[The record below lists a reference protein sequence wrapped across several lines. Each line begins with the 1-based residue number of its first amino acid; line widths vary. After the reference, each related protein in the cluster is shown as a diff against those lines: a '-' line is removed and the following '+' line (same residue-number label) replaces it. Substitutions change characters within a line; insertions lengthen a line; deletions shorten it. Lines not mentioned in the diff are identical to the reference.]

1 MDGQF
6 LAYRMRKFLASLFPK
21 PRKKL
26 VFLAS
31 GRGSNFEAVL
41 ESLQKGKILGI
52 PSFLVTDNPNA
63 QAIGIASRFQVP
75 VKVLDYK
82 SYAKKEE
89 YHLDLLRTLKEISPD
104 LIVACGYMRILKP
117 EIIRAFPNRIIN
129 IHPSLLPAFPGLNS
143 QKQAFEYGV
152 KITGCT
158 AHFVDEGVDSGPI
171 ILQGVV
177 KIDHKTSERELTLA
191 ILNEEHKILPL
202 AVGLFCADR
211 LSIKDRKVS
220 IL

>member
-1 MDGQF
+1 
-6 LAYRMRKFLASLFPK
+6 MRKFLASLIPK

-31 GRGSNFEAVL
+31 GRGSNLETVL
-41 ESLQKGKILGI
+41 QVIQKGKILGN
-52 PSFLVTDNPNA
+52 PAFLVTDNPDA
-63 QAIGIASRFQVP
+63 PSIQIAARYNVP
-75 VKVLDYK
+75 AKILDWK
-82 SYAKKEE
+82 SYPKKEE
-89 YHLDLLRTLKEISPD
+89 YHRDLLECLQEISPD

-117 EIIRAFPNRIIN
+117 EIIRLFRNKIIN
-129 IHPSLLPAFPGLNS
+129 IHPSLLPSFTGLHA
-143 QKQAFEYGV
+143 QKQAFDYGV
-152 KITGCT
+152 KIAGCT

-177 KIDHKTSERELTLA
+177 KIEEGMTERELTLA
-191 ILNEEHKILPL
+191 ILKEEHKILPL
-202 AVGLFCADR
+202 AVQYFCEDR

>member
-1 MDGQF
+1 
-6 LAYRMRKFLASLFPK
+6 MRKFLASLIPK

-31 GRGSNFEAVL
+31 GRGSNLEAVL
-41 ESLQKGKILGI
+41 QAIQKGKI
-52 PSFLVTDNPNA
+52 PANPAFLVTDNPEA
-63 QAIGIASRFQVP
+63 PSIRIAARQNIP
-75 VKVLDYK
+75 AKILDWK
-82 SYAKKEE
+82 SYPKKEE
-89 YHLDLLRTLKEISPD
+89 YHRELLEFLQESSPD

-129 IHPSLLPAFPGLNS
+129 IHPSLLPSFPGLHAQN
-143 QKQAFEYGV
+143 QAFEYGV
-152 KITGCT
+152 KIAGCT

-177 KIDHKTSERELTLA
+177 KIEEGMTERELTLA
-191 ILNEEHKILPL
+191 ILKEEHKILPL
-202 AVGLFCADR
+202 AVQHFCEDR

>member
-1 MDGQF
+1 M
-6 LAYRMRKFLASLFPK
+6 ASLFPK
-21 PRKKL
+21 TRKKL

-41 ESLQKGKILGI
+41 KSLQKGKIKAI
-52 PSFLVTDNPNA
+52 PAFLVTDNPEA
-63 QAIGIASRFQVP
+63 QAIQIAS
-75 VKVLDYK
+75 K
-82 SYAKKEE
+82 SKIHVRVIDFKSFPKKED
-89 YHLDLLRTLKEISPD
+89 YHKELLRILTEIGPD

-129 IHPSLLPAFPGLNS
+129 IHPSLLPSFTGLNA
-143 QKQAFEYGV
+143 QKQALEYGV
-152 KITGCT
+152 KVTGCT

-171 ILQGVV
+171 ILQGTV
-177 KIDHKTSERELTLA
+177 KIEEKMTERELTLA
-191 ILNEEHKILPL
+191 ILKEEHKILPI
-202 AVGLFCADR
+202 AVGLFCDDR

>member
-1 MDGQF
+1 
-6 LAYRMRKFLASLFPK
+6 MRKFLASLFPK

-41 ESLQKGKILGI
+41 ASLRKKKIHGDPI
-52 PSFLVTDNPNA
+52 CLVTDNPSA
-63 QAIGIASRFQVP
+63 KAIQVAESFRIP
-75 VKVLDYK
+75 VKVLDFK
-82 SYAKKEE
+82 SYSQKSQYHEE
-89 YHLDLLRTLKEISPD
+89 LLRTLQELSPD

-117 EIIRAFPNRIIN
+117 EIIRTFPNRILN
-129 IHPSLLPAFPGLNS
+129 IHPSLLPAFPGLDA

-152 KITGCT
+152 KIAGCT

-177 KIDHKTSERELTLA
+177 KIEEKMTERELTLA
-191 ILNEEHKILPL
+191 ILKEEHKILPL
-202 AVGLFCADR
+202 AVKLFCEDR
-211 LSIKDRKVS
+211 LLIKDRKVS